1 MENSAHESSFVVLSA
16 EDDEDYFRLLN
27 MILSRELKVNNV
39 QHVIDGEELV
49 NTLTRMIDAKNS
61 TDASWPGLVLLDLN
75 MPKKNG
81 LEALAEIRA
90 NPRIPWIPIVV
101 FTVSADA
108 SDIDKCYEKGA
119 NAFITKPTDL
129 KELIETLGSAI
140 NYWKTLKNNTP
151 VGV

>member
-1 MENSAHESSFVVLSA
+1 MENSAHESSFAVLSA

-27 MILSRELKVNNV
+27 MILSRELKVDNV
-39 QHVIDGEELV
+39 KHVIDGEELV
-49 NTLTRMIDAKNS
+49 NTLTRMIESKSEA
-61 TDASWPGLVLLDLN
+61 PGLVLLDLN

-90 NPRIPWIPIVV
+90 NPNIPWIPIVV
-101 FTVSADA
+101 FTVSADP
-108 SDIDKCYEKGA
+108 SDIDKCYENGA

-140 NYWKTLKNNTP
+140 NFWKNLKKNTP